1 MKRAKATYGNLD
13 KVLRSLGFTCRV
25 VMKDG
30 EARRYEHA
38 QSGALVLLPAY
49 PVEDKVL
56 EIHLLMVRVTL
67 ENFGIADPTTFDKKL
82 QRADEVIRIDR
93 R

>member
-1 MKRAKATYGNLD
+1 MKRAEVTYGQLD

-25 VMKDG
+25 VMQDG

-38 QSGALVLLPAY
+38 QSGALILLPAY
-49 PVEDKVL
+49 PEVDKVL
-56 EIHLLMVRVTL
+56 EIHLLMVRATL

-82 QRADEVIRIDR
+82 QKAG
-93 R
+93 